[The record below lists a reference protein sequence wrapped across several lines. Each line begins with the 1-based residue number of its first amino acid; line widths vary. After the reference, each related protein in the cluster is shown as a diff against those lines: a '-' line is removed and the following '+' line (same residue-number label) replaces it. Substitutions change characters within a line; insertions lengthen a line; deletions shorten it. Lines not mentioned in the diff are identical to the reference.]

1 MNVAF
6 LIGRV
11 GRNPEIREF
20 ANGGRVAQFTL
31 ATNRYWRDRATG
43 ERREKT
49 DWHRIRVYGGASGG
63 LVDRVSRY
71 VEKGVRLQ
79 IQGEITSTTVIND
92 RGERIPVTFIDVR
105 RSDGIELLDLP
116 GRRDAQDKHLSADCT
131 DARNA
136 DSVALA
142 ADVTSSADADAA
154 LSDIADLD
162 DDMLLPD
169 SALDELGDPG
179 LA

>member
-31 ATNRYWRDRATG
+31 ATNRYWRDRSTG

-49 DWHRIRVYGGASGG
+49 DWHRIRVRGGASGG
-63 LVDRVSRY
+63 LVDRVSQY
-71 VEKGVRLQ
+71 VEKGMRLQ

-116 GRRDAQDKHLSADCT
+116 RRRDTQDEHPSADDA

-136 DSVALA
+136 GLGPLA
-142 ADVTSSADADAA
+142 SDATTSGDADAA
-154 LSDIADLD
+154 LPDIADFD

-169 SALDELGDPG
+169 SALDELGDPD